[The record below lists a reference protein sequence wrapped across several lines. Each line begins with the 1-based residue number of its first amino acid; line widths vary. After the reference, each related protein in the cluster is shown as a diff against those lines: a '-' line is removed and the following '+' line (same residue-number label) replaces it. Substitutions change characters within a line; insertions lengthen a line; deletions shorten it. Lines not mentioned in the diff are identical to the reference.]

1 MNVTDNWLKANGLR
15 RKNLPVGAVLLD
27 FSKAFDLVDQKLHV
41 IRTTLI
47 ISSSSG
53 LILTY
58 TIEHGDLYQWI
69 IV

>member
-1 MNVTDNWLKANGLR
+1 MNLTDNWLKANGLR

-27 FSKAFDLVDQKLHV
+27 LSKAFDLVDQKLHV

-58 TIEHGDLYQWI
+58 TIEHSDLYQWI